1 MSYTTKKPQS
11 DVYYATLTI
20 PLEVRHI
27 IGRGVRF
34 FQSTKS
40 KNDTEAQRRAAVLV
54 AGWKAE
60 IAKAKGTAPNPKDT
74 FWESLKKQYMG
85 TDDEGT
91 QLAIEEIAEQMASKV
106 TDPDEASN
114 LYKMATNQQGTL
126 LAPLVEDWKGSLR
139 VAQKTIDQQ
148 HRDMV
153 RMAEYFVSLESLK
166 PQKVKAWTDKL
177 LKEKTTAASIARI
190 GGGCRSF
197 WAYLQQCG
205 TVQVIEPSPFVGA
218 FKLALRV
225 APRTVTGRSGSSYS
239 PEDMTKIYVASQ
251 AMGDQPLTDLIALG
265 AYTGARIEELGRL
278 TAETCQGGVFTI
290 RKSKTDA
297 GVRQIPI
304 HPAVAPLVARMLEA
318 STDGYLLP
326 SSTDNQYGERASALG
341 KKYGRL
347 KTAQGFGANLVFHST
362 RNTLITLM
370 QRAGVSE
377 GVAADIVGHEKQTM
391 TYGLYSSGSEQAQK
405 LEAISKVSYPG
416 ALATP

>member
-1 MSYTTKKPQS
+1 MNYLVKKS
-11 DVYYATLTI
+11 NIYYATLTI
-20 PLEVRHI
+20 PLEVRPI

-34 FQSTKS
+34 FQSTKTKS
-40 KNDTEAQRRAAVLV
+40 KPEAEHRAAFMV
-54 AGWKAE
+54 AAWKVE
-60 IAKAKGTAPNPKDT
+60 VAKARSTAPNPRDN
-74 FWESLKKQYMG
+74 FWESLKRQYMG

-106 TDPDEASN
+106 TDPVEASN
-114 LYKMATNQQGTL
+114 LYRLATNQQGTL
-126 LAPLVEDWKGSLR
+126 LAPLVEDWKASLR
-139 VAQKTIDQQ
+139 VSQKTKDQQ
-148 HRDMV
+148 YRDV
-153 RMAEYFVSLESLK
+153 SRMAEYFISLESLK

-177 LKEKTTAASIARI
+177 LKEKTTADSFSRI
-190 GGGCRSF
+190 GGGCRSL
-197 WAYLQQCG
+197 WAYLQQSG
-205 TVQVIEPSPFVGA
+205 TVPMIEPSPFVGA
-218 FKLALRV
+218 FMLAQKMAV
-225 APRTVTGRSGSSYS
+225 KNTTGRAGSSYS
-239 PEDMTKIYVASQ
+239 PQDMTKIYKAAQ

-278 TAETCQGGVFTI
+278 TAETCQDGVFTI
-290 RKSKTDA
+290 RRSKTDA

-304 HPAVAPLVARMLEA
+304 HPALAPLVARMLKA

-347 KTAQGFGANLVFHST
+347 KTAQGFGVNLVFHST

-377 GVAADIVGHEKQTM
+377 GIAADIVGHEKQTM

-405 LEAISKVSYPG
+405 LEAISTVAYPG